1 MGEWRRVRLGD
12 VAAEVTVGH
21 VGSMANEYRDEGVP
35 FLRSQNVLP
44 HRIDLVDTKFIDA
57 EFHARLKKSA
67 LRPGDVVTVRTG
79 KPGTSAVVPDWMEVG
94 NCADLVITRP
104 GPELDSKWLSYY
116 LNYVTDVDIAQR
128 LVGAVQQ
135 HFNVGSAKA
144 LVLHMPELAEQKAI
158 AGVLGV
164 IEDKIAANKQIDIS
178 ARALAK
184 ALVQRVQTTVPLSAL
199 CNQSTA
205 SLKPAEFDTT
215 VAHFSLPAF
224 DLNAGPEMADSAAI
238 KSNKFILTS
247 PCVLFSK
254 LNPRIA
260 RVWNV
265 SSIPPQMAL
274 ASTEFVVL
282 APSTVSS
289 SALWAAVA
297 QPDVSASLQQM
308 VAGTSG
314 SHQRILP
321 SALMSMQV
329 RDVRTLPLEGLQLL
343 EDIGQLCYAYGLE
356 TRRLEQG
363 RDALLPLLMSGK
375 LTVKTA
381 ESLVEEVI

>member
-1 MGEWRRVRLGD
+1 
-12 VAAEVTVGH
+12 
-21 VGSMANEYRDEGVP
+21 
-35 FLRSQNVLP
+35 
-44 HRIDLVDTKFIDA
+44 
-57 EFHARLKKSA
+57 
-67 LRPGDVVTVRTG
+67 
-79 KPGTSAVVPDWMEVG
+79 
-94 NCADLVITRP
+94 
-104 GPELDSKWLSYY
+104 
-116 LNYVTDVDIAQR
+116 
-128 LVGAVQQ
+128 
-135 HFNVGSAKA
+135 
-144 LVLHMPELAEQKAI
+144 
-158 AGVLGV
+158 
-164 IEDKIAANKQIDIS
+164 
-178 ARALAK
+178 
-184 ALVQRVQTTVPLSAL
+184 
-199 CNQSTA
+199 
-205 SLKPAEFDTT
+205 
-215 VAHFSLPAF
+215 
-224 DLNAGPEMADSAAI
+224 
-238 KSNKFILTS
+238 
-247 PCVLFSK
+247 
-254 LNPRIA
+254 
-260 RVWNV
+260 
-265 SSIPPQMAL
+265 MAL